1 MRRKWSSIRERER
14 EREMRER
21 ERRWEKATV
30 KNCKIASE
38 RRKKKHKKTK
48 LKLRVG
54 ELTKVRE

>member
-14 EREMRER
+14 EGNER

-38 RRKKKHKKTK
+38 RRKKNIKKTK

>member
-21 ERRWEKATV
+21 DVEKKATV

-38 RRKKKHKKTK
+38 RRKKNIKKTK